1 MKKTYFMRIF
11 NPVQKLISLL
21 VLTNIIFFLLKLLA
35 IFWYAIDIDF
45 SFTSIVL
52 ESIEQSVQFLRLS
65 SHMITILL
73 IIILLREMIYRIS
86 KDSLINIGRS
96 TISTFQFRRFL
107 KQHKKNIRAGTDRNK
122 QSEDRTITIFNHSIE
137 KSIIDISH
145 YEIKLFIKIPKELQA
160 QKILKEHEVQIKEH
174 IASIYPDYII
184 STFVRQKYNLWLVG
198 TKRSQ
203 YR

>member
-1 MKKTYFMRIF
+1 MRIF
-11 NPVQKLISLL
+11 NPVQKLIYLL

-35 IFWYAIDIDF
+35 IFWCTIDIDF
-45 SFTSIVL
+45 SFTSIAL

-65 SHMITILL
+65 SHMIIILL

-107 KQHKKNIRAGTDRNK
+107 KQHKKNIRADTDRKK
-122 QSEDRTITIFNHSIE
+122 QSEDRTITIFNQSIE

-145 YEIKLFIKIPKELQA
+145 YEIKLFIKIPKEVQA
-160 QKILKEHEVQIKEH
+160 QKILKEQEAQIKEH

-198 TKRSQ
+198 TKRS
-203 YR
+203 